1 MNPLQRLTDIYTMV
15 SYIMEHMD
23 AETPKKENAQ
33 LDEIGK
39 TTLAIADLLQ
49 TIETN
54 TGADARKQYGACIK
68 TLDEGANKILEE
80 LSTIKDFIDT
90 DKTDTKKLYD
100 KIEEVYI
107 SYTGILE
114 QSTKSLEIQRQS
126 YNSRLA
132 GLTKELGALLRLTKS
147 LDDKV
152 ASKDEMAEMLS
163 QVEEQLSEVIEA
175 DKRQNEIYES
185 NAKELKS
192 MIEEIKDSYASLNQT
207 LSATDENF
215 KTAVS
220 RLDVLLMQV
229 KLLVEGR
236 KRS

>member
-15 SYIMEHMD
+15 SYITEHMD

-68 TLDEGANKILEE
+68 TLDEGTNKILKE
-80 LSTIKDFIDT
+80 LSAIKDFIDT
-90 DKTDTKKLYD
+90 DKTDTRKLYD

-132 GLTKELGALLRLTKS
+132 GLTKELGVLLHLTKS
-147 LDDKV
+147 LNDKV

-207 LSATDENF
+207 LSTTDENF

-236 KRS
+236 KHS